1 MITYEVF
8 RNRIDRER
16 RGKNILAGALAVSL
30 VLNWGLGVFIWI
42 CLSR

>member
-1 MITYEVF
+1 MISYEVF

-16 RGKNILAGALAVSL
+16 RGKNVLAVSLAVSL
-30 VLNWGLGVFIWI
+30 VLNWGLGVFIWL

>member
-8 RNRIDRER
+8 QRSIQRER
-16 RGKNILAGALAVSL
+16 RGKNVLAGALAVSL
-30 VLNWGLGVFIWI
+30 VLNWGLGVFVWI

>member
-8 RNRIDRER
+8 QRRIQRER
-16 RGKNILAGALAVSL
+16 RGKDVLAGALAVSL
-30 VLNWGLGVFIWI
+30 VLNWGLGVFVWI